1 LRRRIQARDANA
13 TENDGAI
20 CRIVSITGIARI
32 SHGTRIS
39 HRIQQ
44 THDRVH
50 LMKEEAWRREAASYP
65 LSGEMPTRYTDM
77 DVWKHLNNGA
87 LISIHGEAVHH
98 ALRTLFGPQAWRD
111 GEPVVGYLGS
121 TTDFIAQA
129 YYPDPLLWGARVVG
143 IDERGLRI
151 ATALFQRGRCVSIH
165 EALLTGWAD
174 GCPLA
179 LAPDQL
185 AALRAA
191 QTEGAEALAEGY
203 SLHLDATAPRL
214 AHFRWQRPIA
224 LRYGDSDARHLPSD
238 AWLGRCAEQMRI
250 VFLTEIRGE
259 SRRTRRGGMMIAHAS
274 LRWHRRDLPAA
285 QWQMGCGI
293 ARLGERSVVV
303 RGALFQDGVCLAEC
317 DSVMV
322 FIDRETQRSEPLDDA
337 ARSTLEPWL
346 LHAVPSA
353 LT

>member
-1 LRRRIQARDANA
+1 
-13 TENDGAI
+13 
-20 CRIVSITGIARI
+20 
-32 SHGTRIS
+32 
-39 HRIQQ
+39 
-44 THDRVH
+44 
-50 LMKEEAWRREAASYP
+50 MKEEAWRREAASYP

>member
-1 LRRRIQARDANA
+1 
-13 TENDGAI
+13 
-20 CRIVSITGIARI
+20 
-32 SHGTRIS
+32 
-39 HRIQQ
+39 
-44 THDRVH
+44 
-50 LMKEEAWRREAASYP
+50 MKKEAWRREAASYP

-77 DVWKHLNNGA
+77 DVWKHLNNSA
-87 LISIHGEAVHH
+87 LINLHGEAVHH
-98 ALRTLFGPQAWRD
+98 ALHTLFGPQAWRD

-129 YYPDPLLWGARVVG
+129 YYPDPLSWGARVVG

-151 ATALFQRGRCVSIH
+151 ATALFQHGRCVSIH

-174 GCPLA
+174 GSPLA

-185 AALRAA
+185 VALRAA
-191 QTEGAEALAEGY
+191 QIEGAEALPDGY
-203 SLHLDATAPRL
+203 RLQLDKAAPPL
-214 AHFRWQRPIA
+214 GYFRWQRPIA

-250 VFLTEIRGE
+250 EFLTGIRGE
-259 SRRTRRGGMMIAHAS
+259 SRRPRRSGMMIAHAS
-274 LRWHRRDLPAA
+274 LRWHRRDVPAA

-303 RGALFQDGVCLAEC
+303 RGALFQDDACLAEC

-322 FIDRETQRSEPLDDA
+322 FIDPGTHRPESLDGA
-337 ARSTLEPWL
+337 ARSALEPWL
-346 LHAVPSA
+346 LPAVPRA
-353 LT
+353 PD